1 MILEEK
7 ISVGV
12 IGIGRIGLPT
22 ALAFADKN
30 FNTLGIDIN
39 KKLVDSIKNKK
50 YPLKDEPGFE
60 KIFDKV
66 IKNKKFQVTTDISK
80 ISGCNIVILSLPT
93 PTNKQNLP
101 DYSIII
107 SVVKKLKKNVS
118 PNSIVIIES
127 TVEPGFVEK
136 EIIPIL
142 DGNKKRLQIG
152 KNLGVIACPETA
164 NPGQILKDF
173 KKVPRFIGGTEK
185 NIVETISK
193 IYKKVFNPDVI
204 LLENCK
210 TANAAKLMTNIFRYV
225 NIAMVNELAVL
236 FEKDKIDIWKVIN
249 VSSKKYNFEPH
260 FPGSGVGGPC
270 LPSNSFQM
278 LNYAQNNNQKL
289 KILNSSKDV
298 NEEMPQHVIKLL
310 LDLLKSIKKSIDTT
324 TISILGIAY
333 KPNVKD
339 AQSSPVIEIIQ
350 KLKQLKVKIKI
361 YDPYFEDENFM
372 SIRTEKNIINCVK
385 NSNAV
390 IIITAHDKFL
400 KLETTTLNSHM
411 KTPILL
417 DTRGIVN
424 AKKARS
430 NGWIYKGLGRA

>member
-1 MILEEK
+1 MILK
-7 ISVGV
+7 KKVSIAV

-22 ALAFADKN
+22 ALAFANKN
-30 FNTLGIDIN
+30 FRTLGVDID
-39 KKLVDSIKNKK
+39 KKLVDNIKNKK

-60 KIFDKV
+60 KIFCKV
-66 IKNKKFQVTTDISK
+66 TKNEKFQVTTDISRV
-80 ISGCNIVILSLPT
+80 SECNIVILSLPT
-93 PTNKQNLP
+93 PTNKKNLP
-101 DYSIII
+101 DYSIIL
-107 SVVKKLKKNVS
+107 SVVKKLKQILS
-118 PNSIVIIES
+118 TNSIVVIES
-127 TVEPGFVEK
+127 TVEPGFIEK

-173 KKVPRFIGGTEK
+173 EKVPRFIGGTEK

-204 LLENCK
+204 ILENCK

-278 LNYAQNNNQKL
+278 LNYAQKNKQKL
-289 KILNSSKDV
+289 KILKSSKDV

-310 LDLLKSIKKSIDTT
+310 LDSLKSVKKSINST
-324 TISILGIAY
+324 TISILGISY
-333 KPNVKD
+333 KPNIKD
-339 AQSSPVIEIIQ
+339 AQYSPAIEIIQ

-361 YDPYFEDENFM
+361 YDPYFKNEDFM
-372 SIRTEKNIINCVK
+372 SIKTEKNIINCVK
-385 NSNAV
+385 DSNAV
-390 IIITAHDKFL
+390 IIITAHNKFL
-400 KLETTTLNSHM
+400 NIETTDLITHM
-411 KTPILL
+411 KTPLLL

-424 AKKARS
+424 VENAE
-430 NGWIYKGLGRA
+430 NHGWIYKGLGRA